1 MKTWFR
7 DIARETLAG
16 DYLPERESSVEI
28 QQQSSATARVTVEQF
43 QGYPT
48 LPSDESDSEIEMT
61 DQQPNPLEA
70 VMQQLQQLQQIQMK
84 QQVLE
89 QQYKDDRKKE
99 DKQGYAQTWETCAK
113 PETHDPMMTFGLS
126 NIWSK

>member
-61 DQQPNPLEA
+61 DQQPNQLE
-70 VMQQLQQLQQIQMK
+70 VMMQQMRQMQLKLQA
-84 QQVLE
+84 VE
-89 QQYKDDRKKE
+89 QQYKDDRKKD
-99 DKQGYAQTWETCAK
+99 DKQSYAQTHVQSQK
-113 PETHDPMMTFGLS
+113 PMIL
-126 NIWSK
+126 